1 MKMES
6 DTILITSSYLSK
18 PEKGLRVRYYWDDYH
33 GNKELIC
40 EEFYKHCNVHSL
52 IIDKSPAL
60 QRILKTVER
69 LKKRPD
75 RQEQTVVGLLDRL
88 DAIRT
93 KYQTKLEKR
102 REGRPAVPQVKA
114 RTLEEKEAYV
124 ESKRKYNTQK
134 QREYR
139 ADKKETQNETI

>member
-1 MKMES
+1 MKMEAN
-6 DTILITSSYLSK
+6 TILITSSYLSK
-18 PEKGLRVRYYWDDYH
+18 PEKGLRIRYYWDDYH

-52 IIDKSPAL
+52 IIEKSPAL
-60 QRILKTVER
+60 QRILRTVER

-75 RQEQTVVGLLDRL
+75 RPEQNIIGLLDRL
-88 DAIRT
+88 EDIKTR
-93 KYQTKLEKR
+93 YQMLLEKR
-102 REGRPAVPQVKA
+102 REGRPAVPQIKA

-124 ESKRKYNTQK
+124 KRKREYNTQK

-139 ADKKETQNETI
+139 AAKKEVQNEII